1 MTISYLL
8 SILDLYLLKENNNKL
23 LIQVD
28 NEENIVKFSFTY
40 SFDSINQTF
49 VKIDKTIFF
58 TYLGEIVKKIT
69 NGLSLEKE
77 NMEIKDNKKIYTL
90 DYLNRRIISFIGFSK
105 KELLSIREEFDIL
118 SDEFIIPIEDT
129 YDNKLIMNKKLSYS
143 MGFTNYMSLFPS
155 SIFFLDIFIH
165 LVSLFFIVSFSFSSS
180 YNCISSFIFL
190 IL

>member
-90 DYLNRRIISFIGFSK
+90 DYSNRRIISFIGFSK
-105 KELLSIREEFDIL
+105 KR
-118 SDEFIIPIEDT
+118 IIKYKRRI
-129 YDNKLIMNKKLSYS
+129 
-143 MGFTNYMSLFPS
+143 
-155 SIFFLDIFIH
+155 
-165 LVSLFFIVSFSFSSS
+165 
-180 YNCISSFIFL
+180 
-190 IL
+190 

>member
-58 TYLGEIVKKIT
+58 TYLVEIVKKIT

-90 DYLNRRIISFIGFSK
+90 DYSNRRIISFIGFSK

-143 MGFTNYMSLFPS
+143 MGFTNYMSLFLS
-155 SIFFLDIFIH
+155 SIFFLDIFMI
-165 LVSLFFIVSFSFSSS
+165 SLW
-180 YNCISSFIFL
+180 IFKAFL
-190 IL
+190 S